1 MIEVIETKEVER
13 EQKGSGSRTHQLP
26 PEDSEGL
33 SSREFARTLF
43 PCLAQGEDAAD
54 DRQRSHEWQ
63 REEPEQWRALFQIQV
78 IACYNQEIDEKQQE
92 QEEEGNPG
100 DLLVKSPDKGTGGF
114 DFLHWLLR
122 FDLLESL
129 LHLGHVVRASSGI
142 SFQHA
147 LEVVLPVFG
156 DSACSL
162 RRDAALPDP
171 RRLSADAQSFH

>member
-13 EQKGSGSRTHQLP
+13 EQKGSGRRTHQLP
-26 PEDSEGL
+26 PQDSEGL

-122 FDLLESL
+122 FDLLEGPLPRGHFCPVPLGLSSH
-129 LHLGHVVRASSGI
+129 HLPAV
-142 SFQHA
+142 FLHA
-147 LEVVLPVFG
+147 L
-156 DSACSL
+156 
-162 RRDAALPDP
+162 
-171 RRLSADAQSFH
+171 